1 MKSFLYILFNE
12 VKRFIQINEYKTLL
26 MLGLKYGRTKRYT
39 KRQVKFDGNEFTV
52 ADFQSFFW
60 QYKQIYVDQCYKFES
75 SSSQPIII
83 DCGAN
88 VGLSAFYFA
97 QLFPSANI
105 FAYEADVEIHKCLS
119 SNVKQFPSVQAIHKA
134 VWINNDGVQF
144 STEGADGGAVSKGN
158 STNTISV
165 PSIALKDIL
174 AQHTQVDMLKI
185 DIEGAEVEVVRSVK
199 DDLRKCQNVFIEY
212 HSFPNKEQHLH
223 ELLSILASN
232 GFRYYVKEEVVSTQS
247 YFVTKGN
254 KGNMDMQINIFA
266 YKA

>member
-1 MKSFLYILFNE
+1 
-12 VKRFIQINEYKTLL
+12 

-39 KRQVKFDGNEFTV
+39 QRKVKFDGNEFIV

-60 QYKQIYVDQCYKFES
+60 QYKQIYVDQCYKFNS
-75 SSSQPIII
+75 SSNQPIII

-97 QLFPSANI
+97 QQFPKAKI
-105 FAYEADVEIHKCLS
+105 FAYEADAQIHQCLTN
-119 SNVKQFPSVQAIHKA
+119 NVKKFTSVEAIHKA

-144 STEGADGGAVSKGN
+144 SSEGADGGAVSNEN
-158 STNTISV
+158 SSKTISV
-165 PSIALKDIL
+165 PSVALKDVL
-174 AQHTQVDMLKI
+174 AQHAEVDMLKI

-199 DDLRKCQNVFIEY
+199 DDLKKCKNVFIEY

-223 ELLSILASN
+223 ELLSILTSN

>member
-12 VKRFIQINEYKTLL
+12 VKRFFQIKQYRTLL

-39 KRQVKFDGNEFTV
+39 KREVNFDGTPFIV

-75 SSSQPIII
+75 ETAKPVII

-88 VGLSAFYFA
+88 VGLSAYYFA
-97 QLFPSANI
+97 NLFPSASI
-105 FAYEADVEIHKCLS
+105 LAFEADEEIHQCLRA
-119 SNVKQFPSVQAIHKA
+119 NVKKFSFVQPIHKA

-144 STEGADGGAVSKGN
+144 SSEGADGGAVSNALSSK
-158 STNTISV
+158 TVSV

-174 AQHTQVDMLKI
+174 SQFEQIEMLKI

-199 DDLRKCQNVFIEY
+199 DDLKKCKNVFIEY

-223 ELLSILASN
+223 ELLFILASN
-232 GFRYYVKEEVVSTQS
+232 DFRYYVKEEVVSTQS